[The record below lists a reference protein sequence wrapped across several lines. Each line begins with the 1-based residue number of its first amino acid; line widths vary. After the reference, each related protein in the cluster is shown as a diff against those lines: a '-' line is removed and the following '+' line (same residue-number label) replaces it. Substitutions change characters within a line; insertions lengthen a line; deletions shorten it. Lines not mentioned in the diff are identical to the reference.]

1 MTQLLKPLD
10 LIVGGSFKNDTKN
23 NFSKWDNKEILKQP
37 EVGVSSEQV
46 KNDLKLTYRKPLHNT
61 LLRSFTI

>member
-1 MTQLLKPLD
+1 M
-10 LIVGGSFKNDTKN
+10 GGSFKNDTKN

-37 EVGVSSEQV
+37 EVGVSLEQV

-61 LLRSFTI
+61 LLRSFTIEF